1 MKQKELMQTEF
12 NLFKM
17 NLSEQANTMSFKDFF
32 EKIRKN
38 PPEVASSGFKIW
50 CPRLTKRCPIF
61 SAQKV
66 VDLRGYVTGY
76 VKTFL

>member
-50 CPRLTKRCPIF
+50 CPLT
-61 SAQKV
+61 
-66 VDLRGYVTGY
+66 DLNRRPTAYKAVA
-76 VKTFL
+76 LPLS